1 MNLPSLDSVN
11 WTLGILGITGILIG
25 GWRSKAR
32 QRLSAGL
39 DALIGREEV
48 TDRSGKVITPA
59 QPGAMHRLETMEAAV
74 TTLAEVITDQHEMR
88 AEVSTLNREVS
99 TLNRRVGVLEDAR
112 AERLVTQV
120 ESAHM
125 WRAVADR
132 DVIDDEGD
140 K

>member
-1 MNLPSLDSVN
+1 MNHLPSLDSVN
-11 WTLGILGITGILIG
+11 WTLGILGIGVILVG

-74 TTLAEVITDQHEMR
+74 TTLAEVITDQHELR
-88 AEVSTLNREVS
+88 AEVSQLKGRIGIAESHISILRAASEERAATANVS
-99 TLNRRVGVLEDAR
+99 AEMLRLAR
-112 AERLVTQV
+112 
-120 ESAHM
+120 
-125 WRAVADR
+125 DR
-132 DVIDDEGD
+132 DVLEGEVE
-140 K
+140 